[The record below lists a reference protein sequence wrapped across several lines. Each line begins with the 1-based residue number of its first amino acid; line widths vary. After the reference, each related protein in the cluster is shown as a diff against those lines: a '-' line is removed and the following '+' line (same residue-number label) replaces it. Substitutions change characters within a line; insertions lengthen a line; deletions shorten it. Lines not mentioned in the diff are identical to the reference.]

1 MADAPTPHTESVGNG
16 DLDSTRRTVTFSPR
30 PMRRFQHIRAIR
42 GRTTVA
48 PLLGALLALLASV
61 SFLGAAAA
69 PPAGATNWAPVH
81 DTDFPDPSILPWNG
95 MYYAFATQNF
105 AAPNET
111 LNIQGATSLNG
122 INWTPWTANAVLPQ
136 VGPWAKAGN
145 VWAPSVVRDNADNDF
160 VMYYTA

>member
-42 GRTTVA
+42 GRTTGAPLLGAPLLGA

-69 PPAGATNWAPVH
+69 PPASATNWAPVH
-81 DTDFPDPSILPWNG
+81 NTDFPDPSILPWNG
-95 MYYAFATQNF
+95 VYYA
-105 AAPNET
+105 
-111 LNIQGATSLNG
+111 
-122 INWTPWTANAVLPQ
+122 
-136 VGPWAKAGN
+136 
-145 VWAPSVVRDNADNDF
+145 
-160 VMYYTA
+160 